1 MKVPLFCGVCCVFGQ
16 VVSEWWIKKDWWLFS
31 DLAVSVNSNQTRHFH
46 SLPFSL
52 SSVPRTIFLL
62 LRSSLR
68 SQITM
73 LDSMLPSEQNNNPSS
88 WSRLPNEAVM
98 PVFDEAVMP
107 VFDDLR
113 LIINNGTNGFYGTQ
127 CAGHCGSPF
136 RSYALSSNRCCTG
149 ERLSNYLLESLSF
162 LNGAFRSLMFC
173 VFYCC
178 LISHTHFPFSCLNKT
193 NLNPNSNPKLYI
205 ILYSILV

>member
-1 MKVPLFCGVCCVFGQ
+1 MVC
-16 VVSEWWIKKDWWLFS
+16 VVCLVKLSLNQERLWWLFS
-31 DLAVSVNSNQTRHFH
+31 DLAVSVNSNQHGHFH
-46 SLPFSL
+46 NTLL
-52 SSVPRTIFLL
+52 SSAHTPP
-62 LRSSLR
+62 SLR